1 MKIEGREY
9 ISSSRAA
16 EITHYTSDYIGQLCR
31 GGKLSA
37 QIVGRSWFIE
47 VESLDRYQEA
57 IKTQLHKEKKIQAV
71 QKELAIKKVSAQTTS
86 PVSVAKFVDVPA
98 KEELSKEKES
108 IINSSSSAFPPL
120 AWKIVYAEDDRS
132 LLPTL
137 NKKTEVSRPVSVKD
151 KKALISEQVKSIFE
165 MPEGFAKL
173 AVAIFL
179 LLGVV
184 TVSTIAAIGPDS
196 FKKTFVTI
204 GEFTDETLGY
214 IHQNVSLISGTA
226 LSMTWSDFDDA
237 FDVVLD
243 NTVKPVA
250 NVVVA
255 LVPDID
261 ISSMDFNV
269 NLSLPTI
276 PVSKL
281 ALPDATPMLAAVGD
295 IWDSSIT
302 WVSDIFGTAARKVV
316 ALVTFPNKITIVQES
331 TTPTPQNIL
340 IRTPVAPTATSSI
353 VAVVPKAV
361 VSSQTIYSNTER
373 VIEPRTTIIN
383 AVDQALLDRIVTLE
397 NHIASGFLISRP
409 FETRQTNAI
418 FDSVDRGT
426 ANLSDEI
433 NALDTRIEVLE
444 ADGGSSTIDTSTAH
458 NWTALQQFSNSSST
472 LSSVYGA
479 LYVGTTATTT
489 ILGTATSTFGAG
501 IQTSYLNV
509 TGTSATSTFARGIDL
524 SGGCFSINGT
534 CVGGGSSSQWTT
546 SGSDVYYTTG
556 NVGIGTTSPYAKLS
570 VVGQAVAA
578 YFTATTTT
586 ASTFPYAS
594 TTALSVSNLTSGRLT
609 YATTGG
615 LLTDSGSLTFDG
627 TKLVTT
633 YASTTALTSSG
644 SAYFATA
651 GGAVGIG
658 TTSLYA
664 KLGVTGDG
672 TGTGIAFAI
681 ANSSNASK
689 FTVADN
695 GGTAIAGTLYLSSNG
710 LQFGNSGGIAGS
722 NLGFLAP
729 TSDGV
734 FRFGDSAGGGSPRII
749 LGSASSG
756 WVSLL
761 RNGAGLD
768 IKLGDNSGYAS
779 TTAAN
784 FNGIGNSASFFKY
797 ASTTALTSSGS
808 AYFATAGGAVGIG
821 TTSPGTI
828 LSIGNTGN
836 DTINISATATSTFGS
851 GLNLRSGCFSINGTC
866 ISGSGGSSSQW
877 TTTGSDIY
885 YTTGKV
891 GIGTTSPYAKL
902 SIEGSSVLG
911 NSALAGY
918 FTATTTT
925 ASTFPYASTTALSVS
940 NLTSG
945 RLTYATTGGLL
956 TDSGSLT
963 FDGTKFITT
972 YASTTALTSSGSAYF
987 ATAGGAVGIG
997 TTSPGT
1003 ILSIGNTGNDTINI
1017 SATATSTF
1025 GSGLNL
1031 RSGCFS
1037 INGTCV
1043 GGGSSS
1049 QWTTTG
1055 SDVYYTTGNVGIGT
1069 TSPYAKLSV
1078 VGQAVAA
1085 YFTATTT
1092 TASTFP
1098 YASTTALS
1106 VSGTAY
1112 FPGSGI
1118 WTSAGF
1124 LGIGT
1129 TSPYAALSVVGEAV
1143 ARNFTATSTT
1153 ATSTFAGGFNANSGA
1168 LVSDFTTGITSISSL
1183 ETGSFSFDTD
1193 AGMVSWSDLT
1203 VTSAAVDTPQGYT
1216 AFINGNPMLTLYSES
1231 IGTGGIK
1238 KTAVGIGTSTP
1249 FALLSVQNNA
1259 FAASST
1265 YSFVIASTTSAL
1277 TPSIH
1282 FAVTNAGNVGI
1293 GTTSPWRSLSVN
1305 GTAAFTSLTNDSTGY
1320 YVCLNTT
1327 TYNLST
1333 STSACGASSQRF
1345 KENVQTLSYGLNIIN
1360 QLKPVSFD
1368 WKADFMP
1375 RSTST
1380 RQIGFIAEQV
1390 ATLIPELVT
1399 YDSTGQIMNLD
1410 YPKLTA
1416 VLVNAIQQQ
1425 QLQINSLIAGSS
1437 TPSVNNGNSESNNA
1451 PQTAL
1456 EVLTTKVNELSLR
1469 IDLFATSTA
1478 TSTLVATSSSEFMAS
1493 IVNSVRELIQSTGEW
1508 FVQKITATLA
1518 IFNRVETQTAAISN
1532 GLEITDS
1539 VTGDIWCMR
1548 IASGEWDKTKG
1559 SCAEK
1564 EVITNTPS
1572 VNNNPVIATTTAI
1585 IKDQVSTTTPID
1597 IGLDVATTTAT
1608 TTTTAPTGI
1617 DLDVATTTTPIDID
1631 LDVVTTTAPTG
1642 IDLVV
1647 ATTTTPIDIDL
1658 DVVTTTA
1665 PIDIVKKPDEEVVS
1679 SVDSSSSTE
1688 GSSVDVPENDISIV
1702 VDVVQ

>member
-1 MKIEGREY
+1 MLATRYNCLILKNLLEKYTIKNNLLSTDFFYNKVRYTFKRMKNVMKIEGREY

-16 EITHYTSDYIGQLCR
+16 EITHYTNDYIGQLCR

-37 QIVGRSWFIE
+37 QMVGRSWFIE
-47 VESLDRYQEA
+47 VESLARYQDA
-57 IKTQLHKEKKIQAV
+57 IKTQLHKEKKIQAA
-71 QKELAIKKVSAQTTS
+71 QKELAIKKVSAQATS
-86 PVSVAKFVDVPA
+86 PVAVAKFVDVPA

-120 AWKIVYAEDDRS
+120 AWKIVYSEDDRS

-137 NKKTEVSRPVSVKD
+137 NKKTEVSRPISAKD

-179 LLGVV
+179 VLGAV
-184 TVSTIAAIGPDS
+184 TVSATAAIGPDS
-196 FKKTFVTI
+196 FKKTFATV
-204 GEFTDETLGY
+204 GDFGAEMLEG
-214 IHQNVSLISGTA
+214 IHQKVSLVSGAA
-226 LSMTWSDFDDA
+226 LSMTWSDFDEA

-261 ISSMDFNV
+261 ISSVNFNV

-295 IWDSSIT
+295 IWDSSVT

-340 IRTPVAPTATSSI
+340 VRTPAAPTATSSI

-534 CVGGGSSSQWTT
+534 C
-546 SGSDVYYTTG
+546 
-556 NVGIGTTSPYAKLS
+556 
-570 VVGQAVAA
+570 
-578 YFTATTTT
+578 
-586 ASTFPYAS
+586 
-594 TTALSVSNLTSGRLT
+594 
-609 YATTGG
+609 
-615 LLTDSGSLTFDG
+615 
-627 TKLVTT
+627 
-633 YASTTALTSSG
+633 
-644 SAYFATA
+644 
-651 GGAVGIG
+651 
-658 TTSLYA
+658 
-664 KLGVTGDG
+664 
-672 TGTGIAFAI
+672 
-681 ANSSNASK
+681 
-689 FTVADN
+689 
-695 GGTAIAGTLYLSSNG
+695 
-710 LQFGNSGGIAGS
+710 
-722 NLGFLAP
+722 
-729 TSDGV
+729 
-734 FRFGDSAGGGSPRII
+734 
-749 LGSASSG
+749 
-756 WVSLL
+756 
-761 RNGAGLD
+761 
-768 IKLGDNSGYAS
+768 
-779 TTAAN
+779 
-784 FNGIGNSASFFKY
+784 
-797 ASTTALTSSGS
+797 
-808 AYFATAGGAVGIG
+808 
-821 TTSPGTI
+821 
-828 LSIGNTGN
+828 
-836 DTINISATATSTFGS
+836 
-851 GLNLRSGCFSINGTC
+851 
-866 ISGSGGSSSQW
+866 ISGSGGASSQW

-891 GIGTTSPYAKL
+891 GIGTTSPYAAL
-902 SIEGSSVLG
+902 SVVGEAVAR
-911 NSALAGY
+911 N
-918 FTATTTT
+918 FTATSTI
-925 ASTFPYASTTALSVS
+925 ASIFPYASTTALSVS

-1031 RSGCFS
+1031 RSGCFA

-1055 SDVYYTTGNVGIGT
+1055 SDIYYTTGKVGIGT
-1069 TSPYAKLSV
+1069 TSPYAALSV
-1078 VGQAVAA
+1078 VGEAVARN
-1085 YFTATTT
+1085 FTATSTI
-1092 TASTFP
+1092 ASIFP

-1168 LVSDFTTGITSISSL
+1168 LVSDFITGITSISSL
-1183 ETGSFSFDTD
+1183 ETGSLSFDTD
-1193 AGMVSWSDLT
+1193 AGMVSWADLT

-1216 AFINGNPMLTLYSES
+1216 ALINGNPMLTLYSES
-1231 IGTGGIK
+1231 TGTGGIK

-1305 GTAAFTSLTNDSTGY
+1305 GTAAFTGLTNDSTGY

-1345 KENVQTLSYGLNIIN
+1345 KENVQTLSYGLNVIN

-1375 RSTST
+1375 RSTGTST

-1390 ATLIPELVT
+1390 AILIPELVT
-1399 YDSTGQIMNLD
+1399 YDSTGQVMNLD

-1437 TPSVNNGNSESNNA
+1437 TPSVRNGDDKSNSA

-1456 EVLTTKVNELSLR
+1456 EILTTKVNELSLR
-1469 IDLFATSTA
+1469 MDIFATSTSTA
-1478 TSTLVATSSSEFMAS
+1478 TSTLVATSSPEFIAS
-1493 IVNSVRELIQSTGEW
+1493 VANSVRELIQSAGEW
-1508 FVQKITATLA
+1508 VVQKITATLA
-1518 IFNRVETQTAAISN
+1518 IFKRVETQTAAISN

-1539 VTGDIWCMR
+1539 VTGEIWCMR

-1559 SCAEK
+1559 SCVE
-1564 EVITNTPS
+1564 EVATSTPPVVPS
-1572 VNNNPVIATTTAI
+1572 IETPDTSTSTPVAVIDASELATSTPVILVP
-1585 IKDQVSTTTPID
+1585 DVSSSVSTSTSP
-1597 IGLDVATTTAT
+1597 
-1608 TTTTAPTGI
+1608 
-1617 DLDVATTTTPIDID
+1617 
-1631 LDVVTTTAPTG
+1631 VVTTPEDDT
-1642 IDLVV
+1642 
-1647 ATTTTPIDIDL
+1647 
-1658 DVVTTTA
+1658 
-1665 PIDIVKKPDEEVVS
+1665 K
-1679 SVDSSSSTE
+1679 SSTPSI
-1688 GSSVDVPENDISIV
+1688 SSAPEEPVVP
-1702 VDVVQ
+1702 VVQEPETVTEVSNDDESSPAEEPADPVTP